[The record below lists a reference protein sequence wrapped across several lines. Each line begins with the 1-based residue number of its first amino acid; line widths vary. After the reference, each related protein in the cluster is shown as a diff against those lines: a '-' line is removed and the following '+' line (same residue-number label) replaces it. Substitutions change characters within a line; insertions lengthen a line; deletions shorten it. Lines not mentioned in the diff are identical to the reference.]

1 MEVLQEVRSRSRAHP
16 HLADAA
22 LAAAVFLVGVLAR
35 VVGRGAGGDMF
46 PVELALGAMTAL
58 PLVGRRRW
66 PVPVVAITTVGA
78 SASMAVADGR
88 SPFVVAVIVA
98 VYTVGVATD
107 RRTTAATAGAA
118 AVTLAGMAAW
128 LSGGLWPE
136 PHIFALVAWT
146 GMAAAVGD
154 AVRSRRAYIAGVVE
168 RARRAEQSREEEARR
183 RVAEERLR
191 IAREL
196 HDAVAHHIAVVNVQA
211 GVAGHVLVSD
221 PEAAQEALEH
231 VRRATGTVLEELTAM
246 LGVLRDPDGIVS
258 PTQPVPGLAQLEE
271 LIGSF
276 GASGLQITY
285 SVTGRPRPLP
295 ATVELVAYRIVQET
309 LTNAHKYGTG
319 EVSVD
324 LAHRP
329 GVLEIDVRNR
339 RNADGPVPTDGSGH
353 GLLGMR
359 ERAAAVGG
367 TLLAAPEPNGRYRV
381 QATLPIRDGGAE

>member
-1 MEVLQEVRSRSRAHP
+1 MGVPQEVRSRSRAHP
-16 HLADAA
+16 VLADAA
-22 LAAAVFLVGVLAR
+22 LAAAVFVVGVLAR
-35 VVGRGAGGDMF
+35 VLGRDAGGDML
-46 PVELALGAMTAL
+46 PVEVALGAVTCLAL
-58 PLVGRRRW
+58 IGRRGW
-66 PVPVVAITTVGA
+66 PVPVVALTTAGA

-88 SPFVVAVIVA
+88 SPFVLAVVVA

-107 RRTTAATAGAA
+107 RRTTAATAGAT
-118 AVTLAGMAAW
+118 AVALAGMAAW
-128 LSGGLWPE
+128 RNGGLWPE
-136 PHIFALVAWT
+136 PHVLALVAWT

-211 GVAGHVLVSD
+211 GVADHVLTGD
-221 PEAAQEALEH
+221 PEAAREALGH
-231 VRRATGTVLEELTAM
+231 VRRATRTVLEELTAM

-258 PTQPVPGLAQLEE
+258 PTQPAPGLAQLEE
-271 LIGSF
+271 LIESF
-276 GASGLQITY
+276 GASGLQITC

-295 ATVELVAYRIVQET
+295 ATVELIAYRIVQET

-324 LAHRP
+324 LTHRP
-329 GVLEIDVRNR
+329 GALEIDVRNR
-339 RNADGPVPTDGSGH
+339 CNADGPLPTEGSGH

-367 TLLAAPEPNGRYRV
+367 TLLAGPEPNGRYRV
-381 QATLPIRDGGAE
+381 QATLPIRDGGAA